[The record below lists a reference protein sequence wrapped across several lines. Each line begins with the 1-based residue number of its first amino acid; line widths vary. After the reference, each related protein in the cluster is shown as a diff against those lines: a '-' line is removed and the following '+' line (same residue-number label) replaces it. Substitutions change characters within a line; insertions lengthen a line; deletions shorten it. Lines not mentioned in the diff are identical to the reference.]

1 MRVEEEETDDAG
13 LREELDEARATITSL
28 ELDRRAA
35 RVRIDELE
43 AAGEL
48 LETRVRVQ
56 RRRLLVL
63 ERQLEGANVQPATD
77 EAPTTSWFD
86 RLFGGPSSVRTV

>member
-1 MRVEEEETDDAG
+1 VAGGDGG
-13 LREELDEARATITSL
+13 LRQELEDARDTIARL

-35 RVRIDELE
+35 RLRIDELE

-63 ERQLEGANVQPATD
+63 ERQLEDANVQPATD
-77 EAPTTSWFD
+77 DSPTTSWFD